1 MYSTPSRS
9 LCSGSTGARRWAR
22 KSENATSLIN
32 PLSFVECRD
41 DDRREQIELRRWMK
55 VEVKSLENEK
65 LAS

>member
-9 LCSGSTGARRWAR
+9 LRSGSTGAR

>member
-9 LCSGSTGARRWAR
+9 LRSGSTGAR
-22 KSENATSLIN
+22 KCENATSLIN
-32 PLSFVECRD
+32 PLSVGECRD